1 MKKKI
6 SERKK
11 KKEQLYPMLLTVPY
25 KKIPEVILGAVIN
38 ATQRHTHFSLDAKM

>member
-1 MKKKI
+1 
-6 SERKK
+6 
-11 KKEQLYPMLLTVPY
+11 MLLTVPY